1 MSEHWQIGNL
11 YHLLFLAVSTVPASP
26 STDHMVQDDPLELVE
41 VVLAA
46 AVAAVLPLGRGRGRG
61 RGRGVVSPHQRL
73 RHLSPRVPAH

>member
-1 MSEHWQIGNL
+1 MSEHWQIGKL
-11 YHLLFLAVSTVPASP
+11 YHLLFLAVTVSATA

-46 AVAAVLPLGRGRGRG
+46 VAAVLLLDGG

-73 RHLSPRVPAH
+73 GHLTPRVPTH

>member
-26 STDHMVQDDPLELVE
+26 STDHVVQDDPLELVE

-46 AVAAVLPLGRGRGRG
+46 AVAAVLPLGRGRG
-61 RGRGVVSPHQRL
+61 VVSPHQRL

>member
-1 MSEHWQIGNL
+1 MSEHWQIGKL
-11 YHLLFLAVSTVPASP
+11 DHLLFLAVSTVPASP
-26 STDHMVQDDPLELVE
+26 STDHVVQDDPLELVE

-61 RGRGVVSPHQRL
+61 RGVVSPHQRL

>member
-26 STDHMVQDDPLELVE
+26 ATDHVVQDDPLELVE

-61 RGRGVVSPHQRL
+61 RGVVSPHQRL

>member
-11 YHLLFLAVSTVPASP
+11 YHLLFLAVSPVPASP
-26 STDHMVQDDPLELVE
+26 STDHVVQDDPLELVE

-46 AVAAVLPLGRGRGRG
+46 AVAAVLLMGRGRG

>member
-1 MSEHWQIGNL
+1 MSEHWQIGKL

-46 AVAAVLPLGRGRGRG
+46 VAAVLLLDGG

-73 RHLSPRVPAH
+73 GHLTPSVPTHRT

>member
-1 MSEHWQIGNL
+1 MSEHWQIGKL
-11 YHLLFLAVSTVPASP
+11 YHLLFLAVTVSATA

-46 AVAAVLPLGRGRGRG
+46 VAAVLLLDGG

-73 RHLSPRVPAH
+73 GHLTRCVPTH

>member
-1 MSEHWQIGNL
+1 MSDQSEHWQIGKL

-26 STDHMVQDDPLELVE
+26 STDHVVQDDPLELVE

-46 AVAAVLPLGRGRGRG
+46 AVAAVLPLGWG